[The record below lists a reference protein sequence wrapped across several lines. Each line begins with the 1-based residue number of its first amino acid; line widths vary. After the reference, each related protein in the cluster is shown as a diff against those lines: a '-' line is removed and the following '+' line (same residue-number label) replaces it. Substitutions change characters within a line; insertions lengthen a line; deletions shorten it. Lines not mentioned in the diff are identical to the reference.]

1 MSDAAL
7 LQARV
12 DGFLLALGV
21 QKHGVK
27 VEIVSGKSLPATAR
41 GVNLWNYPFGQ
52 ILIHTD
58 LTALSKD
65 ELDFILAHELMHIL
79 HNHLPISVLA
89 SLPKSMI
96 DALAKVNSDALWLK
110 LITDFLKLLPLF
122 SGRLPPEVS
131 LTKDQEIQ
139 ADVFSICLTGNR
151 TAALE
156 ALKKLVDSKLDE
168 ASHKWEAFGV
178 ELPVMT
184 MKQRLAEIQRIT
196 SEYEKLGYKFR

>member
-1 MSDAAL
+1 MSDATL

-12 DGFLLALGV
+12 DSFFRALGV
-21 QKHGVK
+21 QEHGVK
-27 VEIVSGKSLPATAR
+27 VEIVSGKSLPAVAR

-52 ILIHTD
+52 ILIHTN
-58 LTALSKD
+58 LTAFSKD
-65 ELDFILAHELMHIL
+65 ELDFILAHELMHIFY
-79 HNHLPISVLA
+79 NHLPISVLA
-89 SLPKSMI
+89 SLPQSMI
-96 DALAKVNSDALWLK
+96 DALVKVNSDALWLK
-110 LITDFLKLLPLF
+110 LVIDFLKLLPLF
-122 SGRLPPEVS
+122 SGSLPPEVS

-156 ALKKLVDSKLDE
+156 ALKKLVDSRLDE